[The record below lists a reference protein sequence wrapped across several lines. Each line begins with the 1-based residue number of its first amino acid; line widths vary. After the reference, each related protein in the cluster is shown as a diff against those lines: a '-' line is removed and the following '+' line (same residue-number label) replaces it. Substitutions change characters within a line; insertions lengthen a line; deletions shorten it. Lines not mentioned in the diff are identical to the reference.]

1 MSEDHLPLTFRLVL
15 ERVAEGT
22 VRAQLLE
29 AHPESQLCEDY
40 QLCFECTVAQDCT
53 ENAQRAALRA
63 VTRYINEFVDLSQ
76 GGAL

>member
-1 MSEDHLPLTFRLVL
+1 MSEDHLPITLRLVL
-15 ERVAEGT
+15 ERVDAGT
-22 VRAQLLE
+22 VRVQLLE

-40 QLCFECTVAQDCT
+40 QLCFECTVAQDTT

-76 GGAL
+76 GGML